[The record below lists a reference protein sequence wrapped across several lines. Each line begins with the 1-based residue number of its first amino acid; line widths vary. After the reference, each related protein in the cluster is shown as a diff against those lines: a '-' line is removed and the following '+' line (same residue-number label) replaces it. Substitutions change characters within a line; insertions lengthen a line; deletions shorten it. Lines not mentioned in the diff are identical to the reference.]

1 MLRNEGKL
9 KIRLLAGR
17 EQVQDYIVNEKH
29 VKVRSSRKEHI
40 MKRKFLEDLGLEE
53 SVIEKILAENG
64 KDLTG
69 LKAKVDDLVE
79 QISVKDETLKQKNQ
93 KISDLEKIDIEAL
106 KKEQFDLGKAEGSKE
121 IENFKRQN
129 AIDKVYDSEF
139 EVEGKKYK
147 VKDKKGIQ
155 GYLDS
160 EKIKYENDQV
170 TGLVEQFS
178 EIVKTSPYLFESDV
192 KNPQF
197 ADQTPGTDP
206 NTDSENALRL
216 AMGLEPK
223 KD

>member
-1 MLRNEGKL
+1 
-9 KIRLLAGR
+9 
-17 EQVQDYIVNEKH
+17 
-29 VKVRSSRKEHI
+29 

-53 SVIEKILAENG
+53 DVINQILAENG

-69 LKAKVDDLVE
+69 LKAKVDDLTD
-79 QISVKDETLKQKNQ
+79 QLSVKDETLKQKNQ
-93 KISDLEKIDIEAL
+93 KISELEKVDIEAI

-121 IENFKRQN
+121 VESFKRQN
-129 AIDKVYDSEF
+129 AIDKVYEKEF
-139 EVEGKKYK
+139 EVDGKKYK
-147 VKDKKGIQ
+147 VKDKKGLQ
-155 GYLDS
+155 GYLDN

-178 EIVKTSPYLFESDV
+178 EIVKTSPYLFETDT

-197 ADQTPGTDP
+197 ADKTPGTNP
-206 NTDSENALRL
+206 NNDSENELRL